1 MDFRQ
6 DQGKG
11 RRPDR
16 EKDRRTLLAAIG
28 VGALWGSGAGLLIAT
43 KGTGHVPWQASFAVP
58 IAIGVVLG
66 AIVGGIP
73 IALQRQRTR

>member
-11 RRPDR
+11 RDR
-16 EKDRRTLLAAIG
+16 EQDRRTLLAAIG

-43 KGTGHVPWQASFAVP
+43 KGTGQVRRCAGRSLERDR
-58 IAIGVVLG
+58 LG
-66 AIVGGIP
+66 LDPTTA
-73 IALQRQRTR
+73 